1 MKSLSFEQFKQIS
14 QVYIEQ
20 LDNVA
25 KPKVKKPRIRIS
37 VSEHFK
43 GIGLTSNLSAET
55 AKRLNIPDMLI
66 GYGQQ
71 IKGLNRTKAIEPTKQ
86 KRHNKADKQ
95 AAILAAKLKAEKI
108 ATKGLEVRHILL
120 SDTAKRIK
128 CKQRVEAIAK
138 HRQCKGLFTELS
150 NLINI
155 S

>member
-1 MKSLSFEQFKQIS
+1 MKSLSFEQFKQVS

-20 LDNVA
+20 LDKVV
-25 KPKVKKPRIRIS
+25 KPKVKKPRIRLS
-37 VSEHFK
+37 VSEQFK
-43 GIGLTSNLSAET
+43 GIGLTSNMSAET

-120 SDTAKRIK
+120 SDTAKRLK
-128 CKQRVEAIAK
+128 CKKRVEAIAK
-138 HRQCKGLFTELS
+138 HKQCKGLFTELS

>member
-1 MKSLSFEQFKQIS
+1 MKALNLEEFKQVAK
-14 QVYIEQ
+14 VYIEQ

-25 KPKVKKPRIRIS
+25 KPKVKKPRIRLS
-37 VSEHFK
+37 VSEQFK
-43 GIGLTSNLSAET
+43 GIGLTSNMSAET

-150 NLINI
+150 NLIHI
-155 S
+155 